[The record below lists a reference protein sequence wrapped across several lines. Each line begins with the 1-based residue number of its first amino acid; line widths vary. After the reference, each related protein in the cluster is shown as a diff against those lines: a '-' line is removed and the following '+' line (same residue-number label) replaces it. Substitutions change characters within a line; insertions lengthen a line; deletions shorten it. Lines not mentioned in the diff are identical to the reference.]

1 MQIAKMS
8 SELKTCKILA
18 TLIICFAFVFSFQ
31 AQELPPI
38 QNFTA
43 EDYNA
48 ENQNW
53 SISQG
58 DDKHIYVANNLGLLE
73 YNGAKWQLY
82 ESPNKTVLRS
92 LEVVNNRVY
101 SGGYMEFGY
110 WERNALGLLEYIS
123 LSQKLEIELIED
135 EQIWNIISLDG
146 WILFQSLNRIY
157 IINSLDLSVK
167 IIDSETELSKM
178 IVSDDIF
185 YFQKKDIGLFRII
198 NGKSEMVS
206 NDLILK
212 SNTIVNAFRHD
223 NKFLI
228 QTQERGFFV
237 LSSNGL
243 KQWDIPANDTLFQ
256 TSVFSSLE
264 LEDGSFALG
273 TISNGMIFM
282 TPNGEISYT
291 INQGNGLIN
300 NTVLSV
306 FQDIDQN
313 IWLGLDNGIS
323 VIDVTS
329 PYHIYN
335 DDTGKLGTV
344 YASLVIDDMLYLGT
358 NQGLFYKK
366 RGSLKE
372 FQFMERT
379 NGQVWKLAYIDN
391 KLFCGHNKGTMII
404 ENNSVVNSIENA
416 VGTWDFKQ
424 IPNAENLI
432 LQGNY
437 KGLNI
442 IEKVGS
448 DWVFRNKIEGID
460 ISSRFFEFANNRL
473 YVNHELKGLY
483 ELNIGDDYRNVEQIN
498 RVDDIYNGVGSNVI
512 NYNGELIY
520 VSTEEVFRQNKNR
533 EFEIDS
539 SFTNLFLPYKPL
551 TTMMEVGGE
560 ENLLWR
566 FADDNI
572 VFISY
577 GGMSDVPNMSLFPI
591 SSTINDVVDGFGNVS
606 KISNNEYLI
615 GRYNGYLLI
624 NDEVIPPKKE
634 FKIAINTLEV
644 NEIDHEKERLDASIE
659 ATFNNEKNNISFEYS
674 FANYGEIVENKY
686 QYQLLGLSDHWSD
699 WTDKSSHDF
708 ENLPFGSYT
717 FNVKGKVGNNITNN
731 IASYSFTIK
740 RPLLLSNLAIA
751 LYILSTIILL
761 LVIHYYY
768 RRYYRTQQ
776 QKVIQNAKRELEL
789 QELENAQEIMSVRND
804 QLQQDIENKNREL
817 AISTM
822 SLIKKNEFLNNIKE
836 ELKNVDNTAVL
847 SPVIKIIDKNLNNTD
862 DWKFFEEAFNNADK
876 DFLKKV
882 KTKHASLTP
891 NDLKLCAYLRLN
903 LSSKEIA
910 PLLNISSKSVEV
922 KRYRLRKKMNLP
934 HEASLTNYI
943 LEI

>member
-1 MQIAKMS
+1 MS
-8 SELKTCKILA
+8 SEFKTFKILA
-18 TLIICFAFVFSFQ
+18 TLSICLVFVFSFQ

-38 QNFTA
+38 QNFTT
-43 EDYNA
+43 ENYNA

-110 WERNALGLLEYIS
+110 WERNTLGLLEYVS
-123 LSQKLEIELIED
+123 LSQKLEIELVED

-157 IINSLDLSVK
+157 IINSSDLSVK

-178 IVSDDIF
+178 ILSDDVF
-185 YFQKKDIGLFRII
+185 YFQKKEIGLFKII

-206 NDLILK
+206 DDLILK
-212 SNTIVNAFRHD
+212 SNTIVNVFRHH

-228 QTQERGFFV
+228 QTQEKGFFV
-237 LSSNGL
+237 LDSNGL
-243 KQWDIPANDTLFQ
+243 RQWDIPANNSLFQ
-256 TSVFSSLE
+256 TSVFSSIE
-264 LEDGSFALG
+264 LKDGSFALG
-273 TISNGMIFM
+273 TISNGIIFM
-282 TPNGEISYT
+282 TPDGEISYT
-291 INQGNGLIN
+291 MNQGNGLIN

-306 FQDIDQN
+306 FQDVDQN

-329 PYHIYN
+329 PYHIFN

-344 YASLVIDDMLYLGT
+344 YASLVIDNILYLGT

-366 RGSLKE
+366 RDSFEE
-372 FQFMERT
+372 FKFMEGT
-379 NGQVWKLAYIDN
+379 NGQVWKLAYIDS

-404 ENNSVVNSIENA
+404 ENNEVVNTIENA
-416 VGTWDFKQ
+416 IGTWDFKY
-424 IPNAENLI
+424 IPDTNNLI

-437 KGLNI
+437 KGLNV
-442 IEKVGS
+442 IEKVDS
-448 DWVFRNKIEGID
+448 KWVYRNKIEGID
-460 ISSRFFEFANNRL
+460 ISSRFFEFANDRL

-483 ELNIGDDYRNVEQIN
+483 ELNVDKDYRKVEQIN
-498 RVDDIYNGVGSNVI
+498 RVDDIYNGIGSNVI

-520 VSTEEVFRQNKNR
+520 VSTEDVFRQNEKL
-533 EFEIDS
+533 EFEIDT
-539 SFTNLFLPYKPL
+539 SFTNLFQPLKPL
-551 TTMMEVGGE
+551 TTMMQVNGE

-577 GGMSDVPNMSLFPI
+577 GGMSDLPNMRLFPV
-591 SSTINDVVDGFGNVS
+591 SSSINNVVDGFGNVS
-606 KISNNEYLI
+606 KISSNEYLV

-624 NDEVIPPKKE
+624 NDEVIPTKKE
-634 FKIAINTLEV
+634 LKIAINAIEI
-644 NEIDHEKERLDASIE
+644 NELDQLKERLEASIE
-659 ATFNNEKNNISFEYS
+659 ATFDNEKNNISFEYS
-674 FANYGEIVENKY
+674 LANYGEIVENKY
-686 QYQLLGLSDHWSD
+686 QYQLLGLSDNWSD
-699 WTDKSSHDF
+699 WTGKPSHDF

-717 FNVKGKVGNNITNN
+717 FNVKGKVGNNMTNN
-731 IASYSFTIK
+731 TASYVFTIK
-740 RPLLLSNLAIA
+740 RPLFLSNLAIA

-768 RRYYRTQQ
+768 RRYFRTQQ
-776 QKVIQNAKRELEL
+776 HKVIENAKRELEL
-789 QELENAQEIMSVRND
+789 QELENSQEIMSVRND

-822 SLIKKNEFLNNIKE
+822 SLIKKNEFLNSIKE
-836 ELKNVDNTAVL
+836 ELKNVNETAAL
-847 SPVIKIIDKNLNNTD
+847 NPVIKIIDKNLNNTD

-882 KTKHASLTP
+882 KAKHASLTP

>member
-1 MQIAKMS
+1 MF
-8 SELKTCKILA
+8 SEFKIFKILGK
-18 TLIICFAFVFSFQ
+18 LIIYLAFAFSFQ

-38 QNFTA
+38 QSFTA

-101 SGGYMEFGY
+101 SGGYMEFGF

-123 LSQKLEIELIED
+123 LSQDLEIELIED

-178 IVSDDIF
+178 IVSDGVF

-206 NDLILK
+206 DDLILK
-212 SNTIVNAFRHD
+212 TNTIVNAFRHD
-223 NKFLI
+223 NEFLI

-237 LSSNGL
+237 LNYNGL

-273 TISNGMIFM
+273 TISNGIIFM

-344 YASLVIDDMLYLGT
+344 YASLVIGDMLYLGT

-372 FQFMERT
+372 FQFMEGT

-404 ENNSVVNSIENA
+404 ENNRVVKSIENA

-424 IPNAENLI
+424 IPNTKNLI

-437 KGLNI
+437 KGLNV

-448 DWVFRNKIEGID
+448 DWVYRNKIEGID

-483 ELNIGDDYRNVEQIN
+483 ELNIDDDYRNVENTN
-498 RVDDIYNGVGSNVI
+498 RIDNIYNGVGSNSI

-520 VSTEEVFRQNKNR
+520 VSTEDVFKQNKKR
-533 EFEIDS
+533 EFEIDT
-539 SFTNLFLPYKPL
+539 SFTSLFQPFKPL
-551 TTMMEVGGE
+551 TTMMKVSGE

-566 FADDNI
+566 FAEDNI
-572 VFISY
+572 IFISY
-577 GGMSDVPNMSLFPI
+577 GGISDLPNMKLFPI
-591 SSTINDVVDGFGNVS
+591 SSSINNVVDGFGNVS
-606 KISNNEYLI
+606 KISSNEYLV

-624 NDEVIPPKKE
+624 NDEIVPPKKE
-634 FKIAINTLEV
+634 FKIVINTLEV
-644 NEIDHEKERLDASIE
+644 NEIDKPKERLDASIE
-659 ATFNNEKNNISFEYS
+659 AAFDNEKNNISFEYS

-686 QYQLLGLSDHWSD
+686 QYQLLGLSNNWSD

-717 FNVKGKVGNNITNN
+717 FNVKGKVGNTITNN
-731 IASYSFTIK
+731 IAAYVFKIK
-740 RPLLLSNLAIA
+740 RPLLLSNSAIA
-751 LYILSTIILL
+751 LYALSTIILL

-768 RRYYRTQQ
+768 RRYFRLEQ

-789 QELENAQEIMSVRND
+789 QELENSKEIMSVRND

-822 SLIKKNEFLNNIKE
+822 SLIRKNEFLNNIKE
-836 ELKNVDNTAVL
+836 ELKSVNKTEGLN
-847 SPVIKIIDKNLNNTD
+847 PVIQIIDKNLNNTD